1 MTVYII
7 TDLEGASG
15 VDRME
20 QVSEEGSEGH
30 RYAKQRLTA
39 DLNAAIAGCFDGGAD
54 KVWVFDGHGSGGLVY
69 EEIDKRALM
78 PEDRFKW
85 DEIIINGGIDLFM
98 EVGAHAMAG
107 TQNGFLDHTQNSRQW
122 YNYYVNGRKMGETG
136 QLALFAG
143 AYDIPFCMLAGDEAA
158 CVEAKALLGDI
169 ETAVVKYGVGRNRAK
184 LEPLEVAERRI
195 YDAAKKAMERAL
207 ADEFKPYRPIMPLDI
222 KLELYRSD
230 FCDEKAAQP
239 GVERLDARTLRKVV
253 TNIVRYRDVM
263 I

>member
-15 VDRME
+15 VDKME

-30 RYAKQRLTA
+30 RYAKKRLTA

-54 KVWVFDGHGSGGLVY
+54 KVWAFDGHGSGGLIY

-85 DEIIINGGIDLFM
+85 DDIVVNGEIDLFM

-107 TQNGFLDHTQNSRQW
+107 TQNGFLDHTQDSRKW

-136 QLALFAG
+136 QLALLAG
-143 AYDIPFCMLAGDEAA
+143 AYDIPFCMLAGDEAG

-169 ETAVVKYGVGRNRAK
+169 ETAVVKYGVGRNLAK
-184 LEPLEVAERRI
+184 LEPLEVAEQRI
-195 YDAAKKAMERAL
+195 YDAAKTAMRRAL
-207 ADEFKPYRPIMPLDI
+207 AGEFKPYKPIMPLDI

-230 FCDEKAAQP
+230 FCDEKAKQEN
-239 GVERLDARTLRKVV
+239 VERLDARTLRKVV
-253 TNIVRYRDVM
+253 TKIVRYRDIM

>member
-15 VDRME
+15 VDKME

-30 RYAKQRLTA
+30 RYAKKRLTA

-78 PEDRFKW
+78 PADRFKW
-85 DEIIINGGIDLFM
+85 DDIVVNGEIDLFM

-122 YNYYVNGRKMGETG
+122 YNYYVNERKMGETG
-136 QLALFAG
+136 QLALLAG
-143 AYDIPFCMLAGDEAA
+143 AYDIPFCMLAGDEAG

-169 ETAVVKYGVGRNRAK
+169 ETAVVKYGIGRNQAK
-184 LEPLEVAERRI
+184 LEPLDVAEQRI
-195 YDAAKKAMERAL
+195 YDAAKTAMKRAL
-207 ADEFKPYRPIMPLDI
+207 AGEFKPYKPIMPLDI

-230 FCDEKAAQP
+230 FCDEKAKQDN
-239 GVERLDARTLRKVV
+239 VERLDARTLRKVV
-253 TNIVRYRDVM
+253 TKIVRYRDIM

>member
-15 VDRME
+15 VDRIE

-54 KVWVFDGHGSGGLVY
+54 KIWVFDGHGSGGLVY

-136 QLALFAG
+136 QLALLAG
-143 AYDIPFCMLAGDEAA
+143 AYNIPFCMLAGDEAA

-195 YDAAKKAMERAL
+195 YDAAKKATERAF
-207 ADEFKPYRPIMPLDI
+207 AGEFKPYRPIMPLDI

-230 FCDEKAAQP
+230 FCDEKADRP

>member
-20 QVSEEGSEGH
+20 QVGEEGTEGH
-30 RYAKQRLTA
+30 RYAKKRLTA

-54 KVWVFDGHGSGGLVY
+54 KVWIFDGHGSGGLVY
-69 EEIDKRALM
+69 EDIDKRALI
-78 PEDRFKW
+78 PQDRYQW
-85 DEIIINGGIDLFM
+85 EEVVINGEIDLFM

-169 ETAVVKYGVGRNRAK
+169 ETAVVKYGIGRNQAK
-184 LEPLEVAERRI
+184 LEPLEVAEQRI
-195 YDAAKKAMERAL
+195 RDAAKTAMQRAL
-207 ADEFKPYRPIMPLDI
+207 AGEFKPYKPIMPLEI

-230 FCDEKAAQP
+230 FCDEKAKQDN
-239 GVERLDARTLRKVV
+239 VERLDARTLRKTV
-253 TNIVRYRDVM
+253 TEIVHYRDIM